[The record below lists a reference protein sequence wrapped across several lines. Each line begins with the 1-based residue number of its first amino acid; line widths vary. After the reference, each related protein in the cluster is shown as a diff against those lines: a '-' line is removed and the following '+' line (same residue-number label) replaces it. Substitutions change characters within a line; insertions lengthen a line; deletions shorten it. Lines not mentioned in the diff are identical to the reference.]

1 MARTKE
7 GYFNGNHYAALIA
20 GIFQNALNKVG
31 NAGQVAILEE
41 LLEKSYVPLQKIANI
56 RKRPSPSINKSVMA
70 LSISQ
75 DKYDAVDEII
85 AEMADQI
92 SQAWDDAYAGDNIG
106 DKLFMKLSPADFIVD
121 TPSIAASTYGYRAR
135 MINGLL

>member
-1 MARTKE
+1 MARKKE

-41 LLEKSYVPLQKIANI
+41 LLDNSYEALQKAGQLQ
-56 RKRPSPSINKSVMA
+56 RRPSPSINKAIMSVA
-70 LSISQ
+70 LSPA
-75 DKYDAVDEII
+75 KYDAVDEII

-92 SQAWDDAYAGDNIG
+92 SEAWDDSYAGDGVNA
-106 DKLFMKLSPADFIVD
+106 KMFMMLDPSNFITE
-121 TPSIAASTYGYRAR
+121 TPSKAANLYGYRAK